1 MGNPP
6 KLVEEDKDKEKVLEV
21 DENQDV
27 GNEEVTEGKVVE
39 EKSSW
44 NNSWGEEKTSW
55 GDDDSCKDGK

>member
-6 KLVEEDKDKEKVLEV
+6 RLVEEDKDKEKVLEV

-44 NNSWGEEKTSW
+44 NNSWGEEKISW
-55 GDDDSCKDGK
+55 GDDDSCQDGK